1 MIIINRL
8 WLWAY
13 FLLGGMFFLIV
24 YLIIAEIKNGRKRF
38 GMVDGV
44 KLAKRLREAGQE
56 KVKTG
61 QPRVGEG
68 KAVRK
73 YLFQKEGGFFDYQS
87 CS

>member
-1 MIIINRL
+1 MIVINRL

-44 KLAKRLREAGQE
+44 KLAKRLREAGQ
-56 KVKTG
+56 G
-61 QPRVGEG
+61 Q
-68 KAVRK
+68 KQTDDD
-73 YLFQKEGGFFDYQS
+73 FSDIKEHTDDEDSDNNFDMDS
-87 CS
+87 VPF

>member
-24 YLIIAEIKNGRKRF
+24 YLIIAEIKNSRKF

-44 KLAKRLREAGQE
+44 KLAKRLREAGQG

-61 QPRVGEG
+61 QPQAPAQGQSSQKKRLIR
-68 KAVRK
+68 RK
-73 YLFQKEGGFFDYQS
+73 EE
-87 CS
+87 